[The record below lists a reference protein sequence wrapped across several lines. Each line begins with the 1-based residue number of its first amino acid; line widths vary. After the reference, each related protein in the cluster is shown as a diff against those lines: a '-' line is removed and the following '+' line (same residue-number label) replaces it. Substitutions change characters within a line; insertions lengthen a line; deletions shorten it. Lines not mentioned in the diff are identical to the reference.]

1 MAAKSN
7 IASGGSQP
15 TGSARDAA
23 AMGARGHFEVL
34 NQEDA
39 IKVINRQLKILSEE
53 SFEEKLLRQEL
64 AKKRMERLYAQ
75 IMLQR
80 PLRRRGEYR

>member
-1 MAAKSN
+1 
-7 IASGGSQP
+7 
-15 TGSARDAA
+15 
-23 AMGARGHFEVL
+23 MGARGHFEVL